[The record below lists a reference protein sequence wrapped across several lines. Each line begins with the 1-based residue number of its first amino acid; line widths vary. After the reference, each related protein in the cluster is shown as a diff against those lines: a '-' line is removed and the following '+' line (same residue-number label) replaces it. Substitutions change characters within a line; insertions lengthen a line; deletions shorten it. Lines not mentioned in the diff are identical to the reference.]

1 MMAKIRADFESVNSA
16 FITKAEEMMLRK
28 WIAAVSLVLLSLTVA
43 MAQDKT
49 TGGFKGKVRAENG
62 STVAGVAVIVR
73 QGEQEITRVETNRKG
88 EFLITGLKPG
98 PYGLTFR
105 KAGLASGTL
114 ENEMVRAGKIRELE
128 RLVLA
133 VDDASIAFVRGS
145 VFTAS
150 GRSAPGVRVEL
161 YRIEADGRETKIAE
175 RISSDETGE
184 VKFRVSPDAAKY
196 IIVAKARGGE
206 LVRSDIVKVDGPA
219 IYRTAVSLPP
229 LTK

>member
-1 MMAKIRADFESVNSA
+1 MLQKRMA
-16 FITKAEEMMLRK
+16 
-28 WIAAVSLVLLSLTVA
+28 AAVLALLSLTAVA
-43 MAQDKT
+43 VAQDKT

-62 STVAGVAVIVR
+62 STLAGVTIIVR
-73 QGEQEITRVETNRKG
+73 QGEQELTRGETNRKG

-98 PYGLTFR
+98 AYGLTFR
-105 KAGLASGTL
+105 KAGLSTGAI
-114 ENEMVRAGKIRELE
+114 ENEQVRGGKVRELE

-161 YRIEADGRETKIAE
+161 YRVEADGSEKKIAE
-175 RISSDETGE
+175 RISSEETGE
-184 VKFRVSPDAAKY
+184 VRFRVSPEPSKY
-196 IIVAKARGGE
+196 RIVAKARSGE
-206 LVRSDIVKVDGPA
+206 MVRSDIINVDGAA

-229 LTK
+229 LTR

>member
-1 MMAKIRADFESVNSA
+1 MAALA
-16 FITKAEEMMLRK
+16 
-28 WIAAVSLVLLSLTVA
+28 LVLLSLTASV
-43 MAQDKT
+43 AQDKT

-73 QGEQEITRVETNRKG
+73 QDERELTRVETNRKG

-98 PYGLTFR
+98 AYGLTFR
-105 KAGLASGTL
+105 KAGLSTGML
-114 ENEMVRAGKIRELE
+114 ENEQVRAGKVRELD
-128 RLVLA
+128 RLVLS
-133 VDDASIAFVRGS
+133 VDESSIAFVRGS

-161 YRIEADGRETKIAE
+161 YRIGADGAEKKIDE

-184 VKFRVSPDAAKY
+184 VKFRVSPDPAKY
-196 IIVAKARGGE
+196 RIVAKARNVEPVRGE
-206 LVRSDIVKVDGPA
+206 IVNVDGAA

-229 LTK
+229 LNR

>member
-1 MMAKIRADFESVNSA
+1 
-16 FITKAEEMMLRK
+16 MMLRK
-28 WIAAVSLVLLSLTVA
+28 LMVALALVLLSLTSSVVA
-43 MAQDKT
+43 QEQA
-49 TGGFKGKVRAENG
+49 TGGFKGKVRTEKG

-73 QGEQEITRVETNRKG
+73 QDERELTRVETNRKG

-98 PYGLTFR
+98 AYGLTFR
-105 KAGLASGTL
+105 KAGLSTGTL
-114 ENEMVRAGKIRELE
+114 ENEQVRAGKVRELD
-128 RLVLA
+128 RLVLS
-133 VDDASIAFVRGS
+133 VDESSIAFVRGS

-161 YRIEADGRETKIAE
+161 YRIGADGAEKKIDE

-196 IIVAKARGGE
+196 RIVAKARNAEPVRGE
-206 LVRSDIVKVDGPA
+206 IVNVDGAA

-229 LTK
+229 LNR

>member
-1 MMAKIRADFESVNSA
+1 
-16 FITKAEEMMLRK
+16 MMLRK
-28 WIAAVSLVLLSLTVA
+28 WTAALALVLLSLTA
-43 MAQDKT
+43 GQAQDKT

-73 QGEQEITRVETNRKG
+73 QNEHELTRVETNRKG

-98 PYGLTFR
+98 AYGLVFR
-105 KAGLASGTL
+105 KAGLSTGTL
-114 ENEMVRAGKIRELE
+114 DNEQVRAGKVRELD
-128 RLVLA
+128 RLVLS
-133 VDDASIAFVRGS
+133 VDESSIAFVRGS

-161 YRIEADGRETKIAE
+161 YLIGADGSEKKIDE

-184 VKFRVSPDAAKY
+184 VKFRVSPDPAKY
-196 IIVAKARGGE
+196 RIVAKARNAEPVRGE
-206 LVRSDIVKVDGPA
+206 IVNVDGAA

-229 LTK
+229 LNR